1 MLDDLNEF
9 IQSNPD
15 PRELKRVVAVQ
26 MFLQDYKHREI
37 QAILGVSS
45 GFISKWTRV
54 YEQFGV
60 SGLRLGYQGSVGYL
74 EPEQRQAVI
83 TWLQT
88 KNYWNLAE
96 LQGRIQDEYDV
107 VFDSKQ
113 SYYTLFEQ
121 AGISWKKTAVA
132 VTLKKT
138 PHWFKK
144 KQEITDWL
152 EAHRGKIAS
161 GKLVVF
167 FQDECHL
174 VWGDLCGYV
183 WAAAFGGKLPTE
195 SGGGNNSSR
204 HLSSRNVPWQNQR
217 THRSAHRQ
225 SANQANLL
233 WRG

>member
-15 PRELKRVVAVQ
+15 PRELKRAVAVQ
-26 MFLQDYKHREI
+26 MFLQGYKHREI

-45 GFISKWTRV
+45 GFISKWTRL

-83 TWLQT
+83 TWLKT

-96 LQGRIQDEYDV
+96 LQGQIQDGYDV

-121 AGISWKKTAVA
+121 AGISWEKT
-132 VTLKKT
+132 
-138 PHWFKK
+138 H
-144 KQEITDWL
+144 
-152 EAHRGKIAS
+152 
-161 GKLVVF
+161 
-167 FQDECHL
+167 
-174 VWGDLCGYV
+174 
-183 WAAAFGGKLPTE
+183 
-195 SGGGNNSSR
+195 SS
-204 HLSSRNVPWQNQR
+204 
-217 THRSAHRQ
+217 
-225 SANQANLL
+225 
-233 WRG
+233 